1 MRPYCYQ
8 CMMPLQG
15 VARCAFC
22 GFDNAAPCAERD
34 ARHLPCG
41 TVLSGRYLIGRA
53 AGEGGF
59 GITYA
64 GRHTVLEK
72 RVAVKEFYPSD
83 IACRA
88 ADAVTVTAKRDSAAL
103 FRRDCE
109 RFLAEAQTAALFSGE
124 EGIVSV
130 TDCFRENGTA
140 YLIMDFLDG
149 CTLQEYVNRNGCFLP
164 ETLVTLLLPVMRS
177 LAVMH
182 AQGVLHCDITP
193 DNMMYGV
200 RGKLTLMDFGAA
212 CCYTGGAVAVPP
224 FYKDGFAPLEQRR
237 GNGMLGPYTDVYALC
252 ATLYACITG
261 RVPVATAAASLPAA
275 PSRLGVSIL
284 PHQER
289 ALLHGLA
296 ALPKDRTPD
305 METLMAELTA
315 APPRFSL
322 FGRRPRKK

>member
-1 MRPYCYQ
+1 MRYCYQ

-15 VARCAFC
+15 AACCAFC
-22 GFDNAAPCAERD
+22 GFDNAAPHAER
-34 ARHLPCG
+34 AACHLPCG

-53 AGEGGF
+53 VGEGGF

-64 GRHTVLEK
+64 GRHTVLER

-88 ADAVTVTAKRDSAAL
+88 ADAVTVTAKRNHEAL
-103 FRRDCE
+103 LRRDCE
-109 RFLAEAQTAALFSGE
+109 RFLTEAKTAALFSGE

-130 TDCFRENGTA
+130 TDCFRENGTV

-164 ETLVTLLLPVMRS
+164 ETLVILLLPVMRS

-182 AQGVLHCDITP
+182 AQGVLHRDITP
-193 DNMMYGV
+193 DNVMYGV
-200 RGKLTLMDFGAA
+200 RGNLTLMDFGAA
-212 CCYTGGAVAVPP
+212 CRYTGGAVAVPP
-224 FYKDGFAPLEQRR
+224 LYKDGFAPPEQCRQ
-237 GNGMLGPYTDVYALC
+237 NGVQGPYTDVYSLC
-252 ATLYACITG
+252 ATMYACITG
-261 RVPVATAAASLPAA
+261 RVPAVTADGSLPVA

-296 ALPKDRTPD
+296 ALPMNRTPD

-315 APPRFSL
+315 VSPRFSL
-322 FGRRPRKK
+322 FGRRTPKK